1 MYSGD
6 DTEFGDI
13 LWVRS
18 SSPCVFHIWFSV
30 AMTLFDKSDY
40 SRSIRL
46 ISLTALVLFAL
57 VAFACGGDSRSD
69 SADIVYSAEVEG
81 NIDVFKLGE
90 EFENAVRL
98 TSATG
103 DDFAPAWSPNKKTI
117 AFLSDRNGTPALWL
131 MDAAG
136 DSKRQVSAAGV
147 EVARFRWS
155 PDSTRI
161 GIEVVSGRVHTV
173 EVLDTE
179 TDVSTALTS
188 AGEDVRVGD
197 WSPDGEWL
205 VYSVSAGENGGI
217 MRRNPTGVDEIVLVT
232 GRATNPRWSPNGQW
246 IAFNRVLE
254 DGSVDLVVMNKD
266 GDSETIVAS
275 GVSAVAP
282 HDWAP
287 DSKHIVYVSE
297 LSGNAEI
304 YVVKP
309 DGKDTEQLTSNRVAD
324 AAPMWS
330 GNGESILFLS
340 EGDGSY
346 DVYSMSKDG
355 EQQIRK
361 TSIPDLIITADW

>member
-1 MYSGD
+1 M
-6 DTEFGDI
+6 
-13 LWVRS
+13 
-18 SSPCVFHIWFSV
+18 
-30 AMTLFDKSDY
+30 
-40 SRSIRL
+40 L
-46 ISLTALVLFAL
+46 IALIVS
-57 VAFACGGDSRSD
+57 ACGGDSRSG
-69 SADIVYSAEVEG
+69 SADVVYSAEVEG

-103 DDFAPAWSPNKKTI
+103 DDFAPAWSPNKETI
-117 AFLSDRNGTPALWL
+117 AFLSDRNGTPALWV

-147 EVARFRWS
+147 EVATFRWS

-161 GIEVVSGRVHTV
+161 GIEIVSGGVHRV

-179 TDVSTALTS
+179 TEASTALSS
-188 AGEDVRVGD
+188 AGDDARVGD

-205 VYSVSAGENGGI
+205 VYSINAGENGGI

-232 GRATNPRWSPNGQW
+232 GRASNPRWSRNGQW
-246 IAFNRVLE
+246 IAFNRVLD
-254 DGSVDLVVMNKD
+254 DGSVNLAVMNKD
-266 GDSETIVAS
+266 GDSETIVAT
-275 GVSAVAP
+275 GVSASAP

-297 LSGNAEI
+297 VSGNDEI

-309 DGKDTEQLTSNRVAD
+309 DGKDTEQLTSNRVTD
-324 AAPMWS
+324 AAPIWS
-330 GNGESILFLS
+330 SSGELILFLS

-346 DVYSMSKDG
+346 DVYSMANNG
-355 EQQIRK
+355 EQQVRK

>member
-1 MYSGD
+1 
-6 DTEFGDI
+6 
-13 LWVRS
+13 
-18 SSPCVFHIWFSV
+18 
-30 AMTLFDKSDY
+30 MTLFEKSDY
-40 SRSIRL
+40 SRSSRS
-46 ISLTALVLFAL
+46 ISFAVLLLVALV
-57 VAFACGGDSRSD
+57 VSACGGDSRSG
-69 SADIVYSAEVEG
+69 SADIIYSAEVEG

-98 TSATG
+98 TSAVG
-103 DDFAPAWSPNKKTI
+103 DDFAPAWSPNKETI
-117 AFLSDRNGTPALWL
+117 AFLSDRNGTSALWL

-161 GIEVVSGRVHTV
+161 GIEIVNGGVHTV

-179 TDVSTALTS
+179 TDTSTSVTS

-205 VYSVSAGENGGI
+205 VYSVIAGDNGGI

-232 GRATNPRWSPNGQW
+232 GQATNPRWSRNGQW

-266 GDSETIVAS
+266 GDNETIVAS
-275 GVSAVAP
+275 GVSEGAS

-297 LSGNAEI
+297 VSGNAEI

-309 DGKDTEQLTSNRVAD
+309 DGKNTEQLTSNRVAD
-324 AAPMWS
+324 AAPTWS
-330 GNGESILFLS
+330 ANGESILFLS

-361 TSIPDLIITADW
+361 TTIPDLIINADW